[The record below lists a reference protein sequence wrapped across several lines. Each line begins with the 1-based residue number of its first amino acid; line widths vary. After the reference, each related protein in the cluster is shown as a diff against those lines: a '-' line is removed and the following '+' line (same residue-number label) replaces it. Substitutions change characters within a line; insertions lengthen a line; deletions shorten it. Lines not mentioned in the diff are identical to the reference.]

1 MAVSMGKNENNENVV
16 NQPTK
21 EMENREDELYL
32 YSLRKMAETNVA
44 ENVIG
49 LTKLNNLKAFFYL
62 GGQLFREHP
71 ENKYAVI
78 VMDIDRFK
86 AVNEFCGRTVG
97 DNLLKCIADSFRW
110 YEHNREYTIAC
121 HVRADI
127 FALCTAY
134 EDDQELV
141 DIVKNI
147 EEAVDS
153 FEMSYNVL
161 PSFGICLAL
170 ESKPDISYL
179 KDCATI
185 ALNTIKGK
193 FYSTYTFF
201 DEKMRQKQML
211 EKQIESEV
219 IHSIEQ
225 KDFTIFI
232 QPKVDMR
239 TKRIVGG
246 EALVRWMHPI
256 KGKISPV
263 DFIPVLEKNGF
274 IINMDVYVWD
284 LTFRFVRELLDKGIQ
299 PVPISVNVSRL
310 HAYDADFY
318 NVFLNLAEKYN
329 ISTEYIKIELTES
342 AFLLDEDRM
351 YKRLIKLRE
360 KGFEISMDD
369 FGTGY
374 STMIMLKDQAVDEI
388 KVDRGFIT
396 DISNPKARIIVKY
409 IMKML
414 NELDLNI
421 IMEGVEDEEQMNFL
435 LECGCNKA
443 QGFYFYKPMR
453 MEQFEQLII
462 EQNI

>member
-1 MAVSMGKNENNENVV
+1 MLFRSKKENKENVV
-16 NQPTK
+16 NLPTQ
-21 EMENREDELYL
+21 ELENRHDELYL
-32 YSLRKMAETNVA
+32 YSLRKMAETNVG
-44 ENVIG
+44 ENIVG

-62 GGQLFREHP
+62 GGKLFKEFP
-71 ENKYAVI
+71 EKKFAVI

-110 YEHNREYTIAC
+110 YEHNRENTIAC
-121 HVRADI
+121 HIRADI

-134 EDDQELV
+134 EENQELV
-141 DIVKNI
+141 DIVENI
-147 EEAVDS
+147 EEAIDS

-201 DEKMRQKQML
+201 DDKMRQKQML

-219 IHSIEQ
+219 IHSLEQ

-246 EALVRWMHPI
+246 EALVRWMHPV
-256 KGKISPV
+256 KGKISPI

-274 IINMDVYVWD
+274 IINMDMYVWD
-284 LTFRFVRELLDKGIQ
+284 LTFQFVRDLLDKGIQ

-318 NVFLNLAEKYN
+318 NVFLSLAEKYN

-342 AFLLDEDRM
+342 AFLIDEDRM
-351 YKRLIKLRE
+351 YNRLNKLRE

-374 STMIMLKDQAVDEI
+374 STMIMLKEQVVDEI
-388 KVDRGFIT
+388 KIDREFIT
-396 DISNPKARIIVKY
+396 DITNPKARIVVKY

-421 IMEGVEDEEQMNFL
+421 IMEGVEDEEQVKFL

-453 MEQFEQLII
+453 MEQFEQLIF